1 MKEKVKVKARRVSDP
16 WLARAEVGLL
26 RPSAPEVGRRTLK
39 WVSQVQVLPSVH
51 VEFNTGALRPQVLA
65 T

>member
-51 VEFNTGALRPQVLA
+51 VVA
-65 T
+65 